1 MKQIQLEGHKPLDFT
16 SISQEMIISG
26 MICVTLHF
34 SICKFLSQHFLFHE
48 YSTPKVKLK
57 LMLLSWF
64 SFINGRLA
72 IDTHAHDLSAK
83 TLRKTP
89 SHGSLEMSP
98 ARSPPTVATMST
110 PMAPV
115 LVPSMATAPIVA
127 APMGSAPLRLAT
139 VLPMTPMNGGQPAGS
154 FPKEVMSPSNVP
166 KVGGKLGNQ
175 LLFFFG
181 I

>member
-1 MKQIQLEGHKPLDFT
+1 
-16 SISQEMIISG
+16 MI
-26 MICVTLHF
+26 
-34 SICKFLSQHFLFHE
+34 
-48 YSTPKVKLK
+48 
-57 LMLLSWF
+57 
-64 SFINGRLA
+64 SFIDGRLA

-139 VLPMTPMNGGQPAGS
+139 VLPMTPMNGGQPAAS

-166 KVGGKLGNQ
+166 KVGGEMGKST
-175 LLFFFG
+175 FFFG

>member
-1 MKQIQLEGHKPLDFT
+1 MPIFSLNISCFMN
-16 SISQEMIISG
+16 ISQSLVE
-26 MICVTLHF
+26 
-34 SICKFLSQHFLFHE
+34 
-48 YSTPKVKLK
+48 
-57 LMLLSWF
+57 LMLLCCF
-64 SFINGRLA
+64 QSFIDGRLA
-72 IDTHAHDLSAK
+72 IDTHTHDLSAK

-139 VLPMTPMNGGQPAGS
+139 VLPMTPMNGGQPVS

-166 KVGGKLGNQ
+166 KVGGGKSS
-175 LLFFFG
+175 FFLECERSSCVFFVCEG
-181 I
+181 L